1 MVFCPIL
8 LVVYSVPCYQINVYI
23 IRTTLKF
30 REDPRLR
37 AYVIFIKSEDEY
49 NIMVLSMALGEG
61 VSPLGARDSR

>member
-23 IRTTLKF
+23 IGTTLKF
-30 REDPRLR
+30 LEDPRLR

-49 NIMVLSMALGEG
+49 IMVLSMALGEG